1 MFRTL
6 RAALLIFA
14 GTVVLLLGGAGDG
27 HAALAPQFERW
38 RELGIIV
45 NDQSI
50 AEKLFPHGV
59 VSRIEAMQD
68 GTYQVWAGPCFVAVT
83 INFGRPPAPA
93 VPGAPP
99 VSGVTVG
106 DVLCN

>member
-68 GTYQVWAGPCFVAVT
+68 GTYRSL
-83 INFGRPPAPA
+83 GRPMLRRGDDQFRPP
-93 VPGAPP
+93 PGSRRAGSTPRIRR
-99 VSGVTVG
+99 
-106 DVLCN
+106 DRR